1 MICLLCDCCFEVEPP
16 VVDLGVVEE
25 WCRREGAAYPESHY
39 DPAQPLFKV
48 TTFLHKIQ
56 IIQLSSNL
64 SFIIK
69 LIQIFDLLQVH
80 RTIILLTIIN
90 LAVLLRPDI
99 V

>member
-25 WCRREGAAYPESHY
+25 GCRREGAAYPESHY

-56 IIQLSSNL
+56 IIQLSSNS

-69 LIQIFDLLQVH
+69 FIQIFDLLQVH